1 MIRIEFKQ
9 SWRYFNKGQIIEL
22 DDSKSIV
29 FVGDNG
35 SGKSSLMILILINSI
50 RNKLKSEN
58 KEYEWY
64 NLDNNMKNL
73 LGHGAYY
80 ELFEDFDRI
89 CCIDDDSNKDYK
101 YFNLDLF
108 NLTKIDEEQALNASE
123 LAFSIDLRSLSHGE
137 SSLNQIFDF
146 VDKHNKDKKL
156 CYMFDE
162 PDANLA
168 IKHAV
173 VFGQYFSEKG
183 RLILSLHHPYTISQ
197 YKEVYWLYSTYD
209 NDGKRIGTELSKI
222 SGKEYV
228 NTMINEGCRILKE
241 QMGISITKNDIINL

>member
-1 MIRIEFKQ
+1 MIRIEFKRN
-9 SWRYFNKGQIIEL
+9 WRYFNEGQIIEL

-35 SGKSSLMILILINSI
+35 CGKSSLMILILINSI

-58 KEYEWY
+58 KECEWF
-64 NLDNNMKNL
+64 NLDNDMKNL
-73 LGHGAYY
+73 LGNGTYY
-80 ELFEDFDRI
+80 RLFNDFDNI
-89 CCIDDDSNKDYK
+89 CHIDDDSNKNYV
-101 YFNLDLF
+101 YFDLNLF
-108 NLTKIDEEQALNASE
+108 NLTKIDNEMSLNGSE
-123 LAFSIDLRSLSHGE
+123 LAFSINLRSLSHGE
-137 SSLNQIFDF
+137 SALNQIFDF
-146 VDKHNKDKKL
+146 VDKHNKDKNI

-168 IKHAV
+168 IKHDV

-197 YKEVYWLYSTYD
+197 YKEVYWLYPVYD
-209 NDGKRIGTELSKI
+209 NDGKRIGTEISKI

-228 NTMINEGCRILKE
+228 NKMVDEGCRILKE
-241 QMGISITKNDIINL
+241 QMGISITKDDIINL